1 MQLDPEVCYRAVRA
15 RDARFDGQFFTA
27 VLSTGIYCRPVCPA
41 VTPKRENCLF
51 FPSAAAAREAGFRP
65 CRRCRPEV
73 TPGTPAWRGT
83 SSTVTRA
90 LRLIEQGALN
100 GGSVERLAARLG
112 VGERH
117 LRRLFLKH
125 LGTSPRVVAGE
136 RRVSLAKKLV
146 EETTL
151 PMAQVALSAGFASV
165 RSFNSTLRREFGRAP
180 SELRRLGASRKSRP
194 SHRSRL
200 RDSGQRG

>member
-15 RDARFDGQFFTA
+15 RDARFDGEFFTA
-27 VLSTGIYCRPVCPA
+27 VRSTGIYCRPVCPA

-51 FPSAAAAREAGFRP
+51 FSSAAAARAAGFRP
-65 CRRCRPEV
+65 CRRCRPEAA
-73 TPGTPAWRGT
+73 PGTPAWRGT

-100 GGSVERLAARLG
+100 SGSVEGLAARLG
-112 VGERH
+112 VGARH

-125 LGTSPRVVAGE
+125 LGLPPLSVARE
-136 RRVSLAKKLV
+136 RRVTLAKKLV

-151 PMAQVALSAGFASV
+151 PMAQVALSAGFTSV
-165 RSFNSTLRREFGRAP
+165 RSFNSTLRRELGKAP
-180 SELRRLGASRKSRP
+180 TELRSQRTTSRKP
-194 SHRSRL
+194 SVEPARRAHR
-200 RDSGQRG
+200 